1 MTKIKLSTRNIVLS
15 KDKWVAEVLNC
26 SFKNA
31 ISSLDIFGNTFL
43 LSSSDHTDVPVQKSI
58 MKYKMHRSIISIKES
73 AS

>member
-1 MTKIKLSTRNIVLS
+1 MTKIKLSTRNMVLS
-15 KDKWVAEVLNC
+15 KHKWVAEVLNC

-43 LSSSDHTDVPVQKSI
+43 LSSSDHIDGPVQKSI